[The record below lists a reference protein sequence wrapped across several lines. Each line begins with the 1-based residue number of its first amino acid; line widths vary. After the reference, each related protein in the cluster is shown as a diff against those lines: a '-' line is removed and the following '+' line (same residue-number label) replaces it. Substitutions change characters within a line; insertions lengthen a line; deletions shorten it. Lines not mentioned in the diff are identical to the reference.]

1 MEEDLYEHFKCSL
14 YILIKDIIKDMY
26 TVVNSTFYVPGENSV
41 ASAPTIG
48 RRPPTQ
54 QRQPRTLLDFCLRSL
69 SAADSSSATDSGSRR
84 GRRLASHG
92 AAAVCFVSGSSL
104 MAR

>member
-41 ASAPTIG
+41 ASAPTTMIG
-48 RRPPTQ
+48 RRPQPQTQ
-54 QRQPRTLLDFCLRSL
+54 
-69 SAADSSSATDSGSRR
+69 
-84 GRRLASHG
+84 
-92 AAAVCFVSGSSL
+92 
-104 MAR
+104 